1 MEKILSRFL
10 ISIISI
16 MSRREKKRE
25 RKNIQIF
32 SNVARQRKRSAS
44 SNNDFLITIR
54 ASIYL
59 ELISNSGARR
69 FNRNVGPSVVVSS
82 DLEPIRGLK
91 IDELVEKELAIK
103 RAMHDAPSR

>member
-16 MSRREKKRE
+16 MSRRERE
-25 RKNIQIF
+25 RGKIF
-32 SNVARQRKRSAS
+32 KFFQTLRDKEKDRHL
-44 SNNDFLITIR
+44 LITIR